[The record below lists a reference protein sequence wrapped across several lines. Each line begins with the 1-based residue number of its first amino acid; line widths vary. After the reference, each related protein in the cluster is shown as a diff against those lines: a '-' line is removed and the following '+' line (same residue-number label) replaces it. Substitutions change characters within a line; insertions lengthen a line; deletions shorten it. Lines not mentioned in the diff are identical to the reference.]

1 MSSTRSALFLINFAW
16 PLLIVVMA
24 YLQLCLNLWLFHVAQ
39 WGFSKLSMMC
49 LTNYLDNYFDT
60 FSRCC
65 YATAAMDSVAIRL
78 NSKYKTFIKR
88 SNTSVAVDFG
98 LMSTLISTSL
108 TILSFS
114 TSGTSFTG
122 TDMFWERN

>member
-1 MSSTRSALFLINFAW
+1 M
-16 PLLIVVMA
+16 
-24 YLQLCLNLWLFHVAQ
+24 AQ

-49 LTNYLDNYFDT
+49 LTNYLDNYFAT
-60 FSRCC
+60 FSRSCS
-65 YATAAMDSVAIRL
+65 ATAAMDSAAIRL
-78 NSKYKTFIKR
+78 NSKYKTFIKG

-108 TILSFS
+108 SILSFS